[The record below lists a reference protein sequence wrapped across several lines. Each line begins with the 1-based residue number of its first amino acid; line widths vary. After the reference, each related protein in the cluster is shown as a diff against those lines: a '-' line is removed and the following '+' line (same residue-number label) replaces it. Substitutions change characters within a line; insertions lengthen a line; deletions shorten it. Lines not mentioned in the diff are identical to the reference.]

1 MPKTVNLSD
10 VRNAIRNVP
19 DFPHQGIQFKDLTTV
34 FSEPG
39 LLEYLA
45 DKFFTYYE
53 TRGITKVAGIESRGF
68 ILGSILAS
76 RLGVGFVPIR
86 KAGKLP
92 YTTHRVDYSLEYG
105 AASLEVHTDAFTADD
120 VVLLHDDL
128 LATGGS
134 ARAALDLVGRFGI
147 NRVYANFIVELDFL
161 DGRKLLTPAADIYS
175 LIHF

>member
-1 MPKTVNLSD
+1 MPKTVNLTD
-10 VRNAIRNVP
+10 VRNAIRNIP
-19 DFPHQGIQFKDLTTV
+19 DFPRPGVQFKDLTTV
-34 FSEPG
+34 FNQPD

-45 DKFFTYYE
+45 DKFYTYYE
-53 TRGITKVAGIESRGF
+53 THGITKVAGIESRGF

-92 YTTHRVDYSLEYG
+92 YATHRIDYTLEYG
-105 AASLEVHTDAFTADD
+105 AASLEVHTDAFSAHD

-134 ARAALDLVGRFGI
+134 ARAALELIGRFGV
-147 NRVYANFIVELDFL
+147 NSVFANFIVELDFL
-161 DGRKLLTPAADIYS
+161 DGRNILSPAADIYS

>member
-1 MPKTVNLSD
+1 MSKTVNLTD

-19 DFPHQGIQFKDLTTV
+19 DFPRPGIQFKDLTTV
-34 FSEPG
+34 FNKPE

-45 DKFFTYYE
+45 DKFYTYYE

-68 ILGSILAS
+68 ILGAVLAS

-92 YTTHRVDYSLEYG
+92 YQTYRVDYTLEYG
-105 AASLEVHTDAFTADD
+105 AASLEVHTDAFTAND

-134 ARAALDLVGRFGI
+134 ARAALDLIGRFDLAE
-147 NRVYANFIVELDFL
+147 VHANFIVELDFL
-161 DGRKLLTPAADIYS
+161 EGRKLLAPASDIYS